1 MSSSLSSAHH
11 WKLWSEC
18 GTGPFTDGSVG
29 HNGSPSHY
37 VQWPTKPG
45 QLGHSHPT
53 EQGGH
58 CHQPGPTGDPGQT
71 SGAGCH
77 QHWHIGLFTTDVP
90 VNHSLESSLVLVRL
104 DVLMFCSCGFFFGFF
119 LQGEESYWCVLEA
132 SVKLSQ
138 RSGLSEPQD
147 RHALLIPHLSG
158 QTQLPTWQLHGMTVP
173 HQPSASPLTSYWKSK
188 TIIYIFLNHW
198 MLPFWY

>member
-104 DVLMFCSCGFFFGFF
+104 DVLTFCSCGFFFWFF
-119 LQGEESYWCVLEA
+119 FTRRRVILMC
-132 SVKLSQ
+132 
-138 RSGLSEPQD
+138 SGGLCQTQP
-147 RHALLIPHLSG
+147 ALWSFWATG
-158 QTQLPTWQLHGMTVP
+158 QTCPSYTTPLWPNSTTNLATTWYDCAPPTL
-173 HQPSASPLTSYWKSK
+173 SLTFNLLLK
-188 TIIYIFLNHW
+188 I
-198 MLPFWY
+198 

>member
-104 DVLMFCSCGFFFGFF
+104 DVLMFCSCGFFFLFF
-119 LQGEESYWCVLEA
+119 FYKEKSHIDVFWRPLSNSA
-132 SVKLSQ
+132 SALVFLSHRTDMPFLYHTSLAKLNYQ
-138 RSGLSEPQD
+138 PGNYMVWLCPTNPQ
-147 RHALLIPHLSG
+147 PHL
-158 QTQLPTWQLHGMTVP
+158 
-173 HQPSASPLTSYWKSK
+173 
-188 TIIYIFLNHW
+188 
-198 MLPFWY
+198 